1 MDTTQVFQLRNVTF
15 QLPLRTFCFHN
26 QFYVEVISNPKYVL
40 MKEDLKITQRV
51 R

>member
-1 MDTTQVFQLRNVTF
+1 MNFFFQY
-15 QLPLRTFCFHN
+15 
-26 QFYVEVISNPKYVL
+26 QFYIVVISNPKYVL